1 MKTTT
6 DSTRI
11 AILIRTDYG
20 FGREV
25 IRGIMSFAR
34 TQPTWIIRRESPK
47 ASIVPWLLQWK
58 PHGLISHIEDTELLE
73 ALRPFQSLWIDLTT
87 RYPGDEAPPI
97 WQDDRKV
104 GQIAAEYFFA
114 KGYRHFAYVGFR
126 VHKYSIERQMG
137 MEAAAKKLGGKCEL
151 FLREEL
157 PAAPTAKRDWTTDRS
172 QLVAWLL
179 SLPKPVGILA
189 CHDVAGA
196 EIIEACQE
204 CGLSVPEQVAVMGVE
219 DDDLLCFTTQ
229 PHLSSV
235 RMPNESIGFHTAEHM
250 HRVITGKKPRRI
262 TLPPIGVITRG
273 SSDLVATED
282 RVVSAALKFIHAHL
296 HEPIR
301 VESVLENVTVS
312 QSVLERRFREV
323 LGRTPLAEIRRLRI
337 ERAKLLLA
345 DTNLPMSRIAEQCGF
360 NSTVR
365 FSMVFHELAGVTPTG
380 YREAMSPGMPKNSRR
395 KT

>member
-1 MKTTT
+1 MRIAADT
-6 DSTRI
+6 TRI

-20 FGREV
+20 FGREI

-34 TQPTWIIRRESPK
+34 TQPSWVIRRESPK
-47 ASIVPWLLQWK
+47 TSIVPWLMQWQ
-58 PHGLISHIEDTELLE
+58 PHGLISHIEDMEMLE
-73 ALRPFQSLWIDLTT
+73 KLRPLTAPWIDLTT
-87 RYPGDEAPPI
+87 RYPGDEPPPI

-104 GQIAAEYFFA
+104 GQIVAEYFYA
-114 KGYRHFAYVGFR
+114 KGHRHFAYVGFR
-126 VHKYSIERQMG
+126 VHKYSIERQTG
-137 MEAAAKKLGGKCEL
+137 FDIAVAKLGGHCDL

-157 PAAPTAKRDWTTDRS
+157 PAQPTAKHDWTTDRKR
-172 QLVAWLL
+172 LIAWLIA
-179 SLPKPVGILA
+179 LPKPVGILA

-196 EIIEACQE
+196 EIIEACEQ
-204 CGLSVPEQVAVMGVE
+204 CGLSVPEQVAVVGVE

-235 RMPNESIGFHTAEHM
+235 RMPNESIGFRSAEHL
-250 HRVITGKKPRRI
+250 HRVLTGKKPRKI
-262 TLPPIGVITRG
+262 ILPPIGVVTRG
-273 SSDLVATED
+273 SSDLVAVED
-282 RVVSAALKFIHAHL
+282 RVVSSALKFIHAHL

-301 VESVLENVTVS
+301 VESVLEKVPVS

-345 DTNLPMSRIAEQCGF
+345 DTKLPMTRIAEQCGF

-380 YREAMSPGMPKNSRR
+380 YREAMAPTSAKTSRR